1 MSRAFTVWFVSERRD
16 YNGATTSL
24 AADAADTA
32 AATIPCSV

>member
-24 AADAADTA
+24 AADTA